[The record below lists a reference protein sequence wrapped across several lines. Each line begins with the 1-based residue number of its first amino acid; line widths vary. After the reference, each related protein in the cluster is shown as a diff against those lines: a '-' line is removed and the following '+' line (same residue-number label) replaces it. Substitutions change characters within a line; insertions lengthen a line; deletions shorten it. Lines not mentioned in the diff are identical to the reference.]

1 MKVVIAL
8 PRTGSQ
14 SYYHQEIVKKNIGWL
29 NFHEALGHG
38 EVHHQQTHDKL
49 LSTDKSSVKI
59 FPWFENQ
66 NHMDMIMDV
75 MRGASEITYLTRRDF
90 KAQCRSMWVAN
101 YTGLWLNHNVKKHID
116 LTNINE
122 VEYRRHGYTVLNKW
136 QEVELLYSRFPGK
149 VVALEDRIQEPYLSP
164 YTYTGEFPDISDID
178 QYFELFKSK
187 STIFN

>member
-29 NFHEALGHG
+29 HFHEALGHG

-66 NHMDMIMDV
+66 
-75 MRGASEITYLTRRDF
+75 RKY
-90 KAQCRSMWVAN
+90 CRCKENTKRTCSLRPCN
-101 YTGLWLNHNVKKHID
+101 R
-116 LTNINE
+116 E
-122 VEYRRHGYTVLNKW
+122 
-136 QEVELLYSRFPGK
+136 
-149 VVALEDRIQEPYLSP
+149 
-164 YTYTGEFPDISDID
+164 
-178 QYFELFKSK
+178 ELFSK
-187 STIFN
+187 RSARLNRYHRQ